1 MNTELLKDLFFE
13 LYNVSH
19 LMNDLIFKFENT
31 DNGDEILVGFYMENI
46 TEDFS
51 REDLLKHR
59 EEKCYSCLG
68 SLTEEQLEEFLDG
81 LFN

>member
-1 MNTELLKDLFFE
+1 MSTELLKDLFYE
-13 LYNVSH
+13 LYTVSH
-19 LMNDLIFKFENT
+19 LMNNLIFKFENT

-51 REDLLKHR
+51 RQDLLKHR
-59 EEKCYSCLG
+59 EEKSYSCLG
-68 SLTEEQLEEFLDG
+68 SLNDEDLEEFLND

>member
-1 MNTELLKDLFFE
+1 
-13 LYNVSH
+13 
-19 LMNDLIFKFENT
+19 MNDLIFKFENT

-59 EEKCYSCLG
+59 EEKGYSCLG
-68 SLTEEQLEEFLDG
+68 SLTEEQLEEFLDS